1 MTMSLFRR
9 KAKAPTPEVRTTVHR
24 EIEIILQREWVAPPE
39 HRSSAPVGPETPRS
53 ATSLK
58 PE

>member
-1 MTMSLFRR
+1 LFRR